1 MKHYVLLLP
10 ALLSGWPLLL
20 RAQDHLPAASQQP
33 APTEAP
39 RRLAVAV
46 GFRLGATYSNTNF
59 NQGVPK
65 PVVPVETN
73 WRPGVVAGFLVQ
85 LSVSKKLALQQ
96 EYLFSQL
103 GGEIAAGGPRYT
115 LRYLSLPLLL
125 KYRVLPH
132 LVLVAG
138 PQADLLIQAKQ
149 KLNGLE
155 TDITHDTEER
165 SVGATAG
172 LEVPVGRYVSL
183 SARYLQGLNHIG
195 IGQRSAVQEFK
206 FQSVQAA
213 VEVRL

>member
-1 MKHYVLLLP
+1 MKHSLLLLL
-10 ALLSGWPLLL
+10 ALLSGGPLLL
-20 RAQDHLPAASQQP
+20 RAQDLPPAASPQP
-33 APTEAP
+33 APTAAP

-46 GFRLGATYSNTNF
+46 GLRLGGTYSNTNF

-73 WRPGVVAGFLVQ
+73 WRPGVVAGFWVQ
-85 LSVSKKLALQQ
+85 LSVSKKLVLQQ
-96 EYLFSQL
+96 EYLFTQL
-103 GGEIAAGGPRYT
+103 GGEVAAGGPRYT

-149 KLNGLE
+149 LLNGQT
-155 TDITHDTEER
+155 TDITHDVEER

-172 LEVPVGRYVSL
+172 LEVPVGRRLSL
-183 SARYLQGLNHIG
+183 SARYLLGLNHIG
-195 IGQRSAVQEFK
+195 IGQRSAVQEFR

-213 VEVRL
+213 VAVRL